1 MRVTEIS
8 KSIGFNLLGKAL
20 VFAYLILL
28 ALTLRWSVLEV
39 YVMPFNGMMPS
50 LFAGDHV
57 FVNKMAYGLRAPFF
71 SQYFATWSPPKRG
84 DIIVFRSPFDRKSLS
99 IRRVVGIPGD
109 KIFFEDDHL
118 WLNGQKIPLTL
129 PNDRKKDF
137 SWVRDQDFS
146 DGGLTEDKSHY
157 THYEEQLADSVY
169 SVLIRKKKAQH
180 LVFGPYLVPPQHYF
194 VLGDN
199 RDRAQDSRT
208 WPKTMPKTRT
218 KRLKQTQDQ
227 GAEGGITT
235 EGNPQGEDQNLVF
248 FPDILGR
255 LSYVWFS
262 CEKNLKIIPSLCD
275 FRTIRWNRT
284 LFSVHH
290 RKKL

>member
-1 MRVTEIS
+1 MIKKTVN
-8 KSIGFNLLGKAL
+8 FLGKAL
-20 VFAYLILL
+20 VFVYLILL

-109 KIFFEDDHL
+109 KIFFEEGHL
-118 WLNGQKIPLTL
+118 WLNGQKIPLHL
-129 PNDRKKDF
+129 PAERKRDF

-157 THYEEQLADSVY
+157 THYEERLADSVY
-169 SVLIRKKKAQH
+169 SVLIRKKKPQH
-180 LVFGPYLVPPQHYF
+180 LVFGPYLVPSQHYF

-208 WPKTMPKTRT
+208 WPKTVP
-218 KRLKQTQDQ
+218 KRLKQASGQ
-227 GAEGGITT
+227 GAALATESKEPEG
-235 EGNPQGEDQNLVF
+235 ENQNLVF